1 MPDTTNPS
9 ELPSPSPLSIPNL
22 GGVIKSDDVSQKGS
36 GSYKADRDKPG
47 AYWSMLEIP
56 LSELASLVTWAKNAE
71 RCQNQKGEDCVKL
84 RGRLMPKT
92 SAAGNEYLLMA
103 LSDAK
108 PKVDDAPF

>member
-1 MPDTTNPS
+1 MTDFPKDAFTLWGNF
-9 ELPSPSPLSIPNL
+9 N
-22 GGVIKSDDVSQKGS
+22 
-36 GSYKADRDKPG
+36 ADRDKPG

-56 LSELASLVTWAKNAE
+56 LSELASLVTWAKTAE

-92 SAAGNEYLLMA
+92 SAKGNDYLLMA

-108 PKVDDAPF
+108 PKTDDVPF

>member
-1 MPDTTNPS
+1 MGQLQRRPRQARCLLVD
-9 ELPSPSPLSIPNL
+9 
-22 GGVIKSDDVSQKGS
+22 
-36 GSYKADRDKPG
+36 A
-47 AYWSMLEIP
+47 EIP

>member
-1 MPDTTNPS
+1 M
-9 ELPSPSPLSIPNL
+9 
-22 GGVIKSDDVSQKGS
+22 
-36 GSYKADRDKPG
+36 
-47 AYWSMLEIP
+47 
-56 LSELASLVTWAKNAE
+56 TWAKNAE

-108 PKVDDAPF
+108 PKADDVPF